1 MTTHL
6 RPVNPSVNTPARYVL
21 LDRDGVI
28 NQDSEAYIK
37 SPAEWQPLPGSLE
50 GIALLTQHGYG
61 VVVITNQSGL
71 ARGLFDVVTLERIHE
86 KMRQAVNQVGGVI
99 DAIYYCPHNADAEC
113 SCRKP
118 KPGLLERFAQDTHA
132 VLAECYFIGDSYR
145 DIQAGLSAGA
155 QPILVKTGNG
165 QLTAAHHPHLTVPV
179 FENLYEA
186 AHYII
191 SR

>member
-165 QLTAAHHPHLTVPV
+165 QLTAAHHPLLTVPV

-186 AHYII
+186 THYII

>member
-6 RPVNPSVNTPARYVL
+6 RPPHATLNTPSRFVL
-21 LDRDGVI
+21 VDRDGVI
-28 NQDSEAYIK
+28 NQDSEAYIT
-37 SPAEWQPLPGSLE
+37 SPAEWQPIPGSLE
-50 GIALLTQHGYG
+50 AIALLTQHGYG

-71 ARGLFDVVTLERIHE
+71 ARGLFDVATLERIHA
-86 KMRQAVNQVGGVI
+86 KMCQAVSQVGGVI
-99 DAIYYCPHNADAEC
+99 NAIYYCPHNADDAC
-113 SCRKP
+113 ACRKP
-118 KPGLLERFAQDTHA
+118 KPGLLERFAQDTQT

-165 QLTAAHHPHLTVPV
+165 QLTAKHYPHLNVPV

-186 AHYII
+186 VQYIL